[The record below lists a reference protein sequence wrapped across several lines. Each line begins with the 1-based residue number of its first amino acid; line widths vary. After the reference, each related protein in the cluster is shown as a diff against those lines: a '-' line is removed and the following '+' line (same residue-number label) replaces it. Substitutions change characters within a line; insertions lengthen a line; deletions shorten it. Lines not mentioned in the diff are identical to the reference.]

1 MNRKWIGIDI
11 SSKATDL
18 VRTRIEQMIDLFG
31 DNIIRRTDIPR
42 RTDVKTVTKY
52 GTHKHELYGQQEGY
66 CNGCKVHFPFKNL
79 TVDHNVPQSKGGT
92 DHVENL
98 QLLCGSCNSVK
109 GDRDMPYLIAAL
121 KDSSKP

>member
-1 MNRKWIGIDI
+1 MLNRQWIGIDI

-31 DNIIRRTDIPR
+31 DKIIRRKDIPH

-52 GTHKHELYGQQEGY
+52 GTHKHGLYGQQEGH
-66 CNGCKVHFPFKNL
+66 CNGCKTHFPFRNL
-79 TVDHNVPQSKGGT
+79 TVDHKTPQSKGGT

-109 GDRDMPYLIAAL
+109 GDRDMPYLLANLGQA
-121 KDSSKP
+121 